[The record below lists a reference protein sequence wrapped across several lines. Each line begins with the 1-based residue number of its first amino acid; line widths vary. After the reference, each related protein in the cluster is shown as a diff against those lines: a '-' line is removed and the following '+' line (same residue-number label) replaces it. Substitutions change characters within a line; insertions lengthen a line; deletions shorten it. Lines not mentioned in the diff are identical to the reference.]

1 MQAHGHK
8 IPNTKPIPKPEAN
21 QYPTPFQKPIVDTNS
36 GGIRIIPI
44 QVDPGYQPR
53 RDANIVFGERYYA
66 KFGINIDVVLLD
78 FKMILGIKL
87 NVFLLISTQE
97 TK

>member
-1 MQAHGHK
+1 MQDHGPR
-8 IPNTKPIPKPEAN
+8 IPKTKPLPKPEAS
-21 QYPTPFQKPIVDTNS
+21 QYPIPFQKPIVDTNS

-53 RDANIVFGERYYA
+53 RDANIVFGERYSA
-66 KFGINIDVVLLD
+66 KFANWGHFIVFNFEI
-78 FKMILGIKL
+78 ILGIRL
-87 NVFLLISTQE
+87 NVFLLIFNQE